1 MKDFLDNELNI
12 EDEVVYIYH
21 ARTSSELKKGKIIDI
36 TNKMVK
42 IETSAEYNGV
52 TYKQPDK
59 IIDIYALKR
68 KIKNEL

>member
-1 MKDFLDNELNI
+1 MKDFLDNELTVG
-12 EDEVVYIYH
+12 DEVVYLYH
-21 ARTSSELKKGKIIDI
+21 VRTSSELKNGKIINI

-42 IETSAEYNGV
+42 IETNAEYNGV

-59 IIDIYALKR
+59 IIDISSLKR

>member
-12 EDEVVYIYH
+12 EDEVVYLYH
-21 ARTSSELKKGKIIDI
+21 VRTSSELKKGKIINI

-42 IETSAEYNGV
+42 IETSTEYNGT

-59 IIDIYALKR
+59 IIDISALKR

>member
-12 EDEVVYIYH
+12 GDEVVYLYY
-21 ARTSSELKKGKIIDI
+21 AKTSAELKSGEIINI
-36 TNKMVK
+36 TDKMVK
-42 IETSAEYNGV
+42 IETSKKYNGA

-59 IIDIYALKR
+59 IIDISALER